1 MTQFQ
6 KAEGAFKADVYNY
19 ILNVFVGQFENR
31 FVDFVETAWLFSVLN
46 PKRFE
51 RPDVENNMLE
61 LAHFYSEDISK
72 PEEVVDEFLSFR
84 TMYSELA
91 MDLNSGL
98 VLTFLIA
105 NIMHQAYLYLTILHI
120 IYKIIPISSASS
132 ERRAICVH
140 AWMRTDYP
148 S

>member
-1 MTQFQ
+1 
-6 KAEGAFKADVYNY
+6 
-19 ILNVFVGQFENR
+19 
-31 FVDFVETAWLFSVLN
+31 
-46 PKRFE
+46 
-51 RPDVENNMLE
+51 MLE

-140 AWMRTDYP
+140 A
-148 S
+148 